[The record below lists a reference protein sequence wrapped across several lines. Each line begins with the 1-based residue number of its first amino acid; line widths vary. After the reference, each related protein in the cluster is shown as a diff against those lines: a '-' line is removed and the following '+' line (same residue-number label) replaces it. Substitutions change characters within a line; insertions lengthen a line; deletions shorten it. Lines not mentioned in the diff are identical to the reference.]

1 MLASMDNAHAA
12 SSLDVHTEPLFAPHP
27 ETTEVRRASLS
38 VIVGPDV
45 GQVFATGPRRC
56 VIGTDP
62 TANVRLNDRAVSRF
76 HCEIV
81 VGASELSLKDL
92 SSRNGTRIDGVRVDA
107 ARLHEGAVITVGS
120 TQLALTMDAQALR
133 VPISSHAEFGGL
145 VGVSVPMRRTFALL
159 EQASRTDA
167 TVLLTGETGTG
178 KEAAAEA
185 LHRQSP
191 RSEGPFIV
199 VDCTALTP
207 SLLESELFGHEK
219 GAFTGALGRRTG
231 AFEAANGGTV
241 FLDEVGELPLD
252 LQPKLLRV
260 LEQRQVRRVG
270 ANTHQSIDVRVVA
283 ATNRDLRTE
292 INERRFRSDL
302 YYRLAVVEIEMPAL
316 RQRREDVPLIAQH
329 LLTSR
334 GVEVQLASLLR
345 RPSVAAKLQHHDWP
359 GNVRELRNYLD
370 RCLTFDAEAV
380 AQASEEGDAVDPSE
394 AAVGP
399 ELLEAI
405 DTTSSFK
412 VERDRWLRAFEA
424 KYLASLVRIHEGN
437 ISAAARAANLD
448 RVYFYRLLWKHGL
461 R

>member
-12 SSLDVHTEPLFAPHP
+12 STGDVHTEPLFGPHP

-81 VGASELSLKDL
+81 VGPSELSLKDL

-159 EQASRTDA
+159 EQASRTDVDGA
-167 TVLLTGETGTG
+167 HHRRERAPARNRS
-178 KEAAAEA
+178 AAPAA
-185 LHRQSP
+185 PSRAPGSGRARHRGRLHRASTP
-191 RSEGPFIV
+191 CRAARERALRSREGR
-199 VDCTALTP
+199 LHR
-207 SLLESELFGHEK
+207 GH
-219 GAFTGALGRRTG
+219 RRATG
-231 AFEAANGGTV
+231 AFEQADGGTL

-252 LQPKLLRV
+252 LQPSSCASSSSGEVEARGR
-260 LEQRQVRRVG
+260 ETHPTSRRARG
-270 ANTHQSIDVRVVA
+270 G

-292 INERRFRSDL
+292 STQRRFRSDL
-302 YYRLAVVEIEMPAL
+302 YYRLAVW
-316 RQRREDVPLIAQH
+316 R
-329 LLTSR
+329 SR
-334 GVEVQLASLLR
+334 CPR
-345 RPSVAAKLQHHDWP
+345 
-359 GNVRELRNYLD
+359 
-370 RCLTFDAEAV
+370 
-380 AQASEEGDAVDPSE
+380 
-394 AAVGP
+394 
-399 ELLEAI
+399 
-405 DTTSSFK
+405 
-412 VERDRWLRAFEA
+412 
-424 KYLASLVRIHEGN
+424 
-437 ISAAARAANLD
+437 
-448 RVYFYRLLWKHGL
+448 
-461 R
+461 